1 MTAISINE
9 TESFSALGVD
19 QEMLRICIGKHLLTA
34 DALDVLYQNIRRGWT
49 TAQNA
54 DSALAALVDAWRDGR
69 GGFKQHRRDNAKARR
84 SPVAALLDE
93 RAVRRQRDPLASTNC

>member
-9 TESFSALGVD
+9 TKSFADLGIDPEV
-19 QEMLRICIGKHLLTA
+19 LRMCIGKQLITS
-34 DALDVLYQNIRRGWT
+34 DALDVLYRNILRGWT

-54 DSALAALVDAWRDGR
+54 DSALAAIIDAWRDGR
-69 GGFKQHRRDNAKARR
+69 GFKQHRRDNAKARR

-93 RAVRRQRDPLASTNC
+93 RAVRRQRDLNC